1 MPIAQ
6 TKKDRMHKTA
16 EPITPLKDSRQTHV
30 QGVLIL
36 LSIVTVIVCIILA
49 RGQSGPA
56 VIMGVVQGI
65 GEFLPISSSAH
76 LILLPWFFG
85 WRGETVDTL
94 TFDIALHVGTLI
106 AVMGYF
112 WRDWIALIRAI
123 PTALQRIFQR
133 SKTAM
138 NEHPRMRDDADM
150 LVALIIATIPGA
162 VVGKLLQN
170 YVENSFRNPFLLAST
185 LSIVGAV
192 LFLVDSRRSQTYS
205 LQNLSWRDA
214 LLIGLAQSI
223 AIIPGVSR
231 SGSTMTMARMLNYDR
246 TSAARFSFLMSAP
259 ITAAAVLAKLPDILA
274 IHPSEL
280 NTFLIGVAVSGTI
293 GALSIHFLLSF
304 IRRIGF
310 GIFAIYRFALA
321 VLIIIVALTR
331 M

>member
-1 MPIAQ
+1 MQKI
-6 TKKDRMHKTA
+6 A
-16 EPITPLKDSRQTHV
+16 EPTSPMTSQTQTRLQIFLIVASIITIIICI
-30 QGVLIL
+30 VLAF
-36 LSIVTVIVCIILA
+36 S
-49 RGQSGPA
+49 GFGPA

-76 LILLPWFFG
+76 LILVPWFMG
-85 WRGETVDTL
+85 WHGESVDTL
-94 TFDIALHVGTLI
+94 TFDIALHAGTLA

-112 WRDWIALIRAI
+112 WRDWLALIRAI
-123 PTALQRIFQR
+123 PTAFQR
-133 SKTAM
+133 VLKHKTNAID
-138 NEHPRMRDDADM
+138 EHPRMRDNADM
-150 LVALIIATIPGA
+150 LIALIIATIPGA
-162 VVGKLLQN
+162 IVGKLLQD
-170 YVENSFRNPFLLAST
+170 YVESSFRNPLLLAAT
-185 LSIVGAV
+185 LSIVGAI

-214 LLIGLAQSI
+214 LLIGLAQSV

-259 ITAAAVLAKLPDILA
+259 ITAAAVLVKLPDMLA
-274 IHPSEL
+274 LHASEF
-280 NTFLIGVAVSGTI
+280 NTFLVGVIVSGAI

-310 GIFAIYRFALA
+310 GVFAIYRFALA
-321 VLIIIVALTR
+321 ILIIVVAFAR